1 MAQVLEHEKESAWL
15 NSKGPICDW
24 LGGVAHQHGRWL
36 QDLWSCCCHQAV
48 DAWLLIV
55 EPVAM
60 LVEVPIMTGLISGN
74 IFLLVMNLHDKII
87 NYIYLYIFTQGL
99 IYIYIYLCIYIYI
112 AQENLGYERFC
123 ASGIPLPPELTSL
136 LVPRTCLWATCLR
149 SPNRFGI
156 ASLTVFLSMG
166 GKVPGQDI
174 IEVVFLVVS
183 MYLFHY
189 NDILFLHFRVVR
201 ITIFRWQSLQ

>member
-15 NSKGPICDW
+15 NSKGHICDW

-60 LVEVPIMTGLISGN
+60 LVEVPVMTGLISGN

-99 IYIYIYLCIYIYI
+99 ICIYILMHIHIYSTRKP
-112 AQENLGYERFC
+112 G
-123 ASGIPLPPELTSL
+123 
-136 LVPRTCLWATCLR
+136 LWKILCLR
-149 SPNRFGI
+149 NSI
-156 ASLTVFLSMG
+156 AARTDKLVGAKNMSVSNLFALPQPVRDCILDSVSLHGWEGAWARHHWGGLSCGFNVF
-166 GKVPGQDI
+166 VPLQWHI
-174 IEVVFLVVS
+174 VFA
-183 MYLFHY
+183 F
-189 NDILFLHFRVVR
+189 
-201 ITIFRWQSLQ
+201 